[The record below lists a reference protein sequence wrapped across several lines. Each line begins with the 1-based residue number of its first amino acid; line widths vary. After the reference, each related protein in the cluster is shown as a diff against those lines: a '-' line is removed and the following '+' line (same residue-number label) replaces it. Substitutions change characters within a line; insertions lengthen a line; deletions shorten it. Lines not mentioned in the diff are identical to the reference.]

1 MKILHTA
8 DVHLGTFGD
17 ERWSALQTILNI
29 GKKERV
35 DVLTISGDL
44 FDEKL
49 DVENLRPKIREL
61 FSNNGFDIVIISGN
75 HDCNVCTDMYFGSD
89 VKVLSDVGK
98 PFEKEDVRIWGLPFE
113 NVSNEQLIEKLEYL
127 KTKMEKEHTNILLY
141 HGELLDAFF
150 SKKDFGEEGEQRYM
164 PMKLAYFNDLRFNY
178 VLAGH
183 FHSTFDVR
191 TLKNG
196 GYFVYPGSPISITRK
211 ETGRRYVNLFETG
224 RDPYPYPLDTHH
236 FEEITLTLEPS
247 SCKRPVEQIKSIL
260 QKADPSA
267 EILLTIDG
275 YFDRGKIDMNE
286 PELIK
291 AINKTIKKKCEVVFQ
306 AREIHA
312 ILEDDI
318 FKNFSQKLDAAGFE
332 EEKKRQVLQV
342 AIKAMMEASQ

>member
-1 MKILHTA
+1 MGIA
-8 DVHLGTFGD
+8 
-17 ERWSALQTILNI
+17 
-29 GKKERV
+29 
-35 DVLTISGDL
+35 
-44 FDEKL
+44 
-49 DVENLRPKIREL
+49 
-61 FSNNGFDIVIISGN
+61 
-75 HDCNVCTDMYFGSD
+75 
-89 VKVLSDVGK
+89 
-98 PFEKEDVRIWGLPFE
+98 FE